1 MIRIGV
7 HMIFK
12 DAMYEQFKAI
22 MKKIVGEG
30 VSEKA
35 LADTALAVEVN
46 AIGLMNI
53 FLLRK
58 CFYSFFLEFLAD

>member
-1 MIRIGV
+1 MIRIGA
-7 HMIFK
+7 HMVFK
-12 DAMYEQFKAI
+12 DAIFEQFKEVV
-22 MKKIVGEG
+22 KKIVGDG
-30 VSEKA
+30 VGEKA
-35 LADTALAVEVN
+35 MADTALAVEVN